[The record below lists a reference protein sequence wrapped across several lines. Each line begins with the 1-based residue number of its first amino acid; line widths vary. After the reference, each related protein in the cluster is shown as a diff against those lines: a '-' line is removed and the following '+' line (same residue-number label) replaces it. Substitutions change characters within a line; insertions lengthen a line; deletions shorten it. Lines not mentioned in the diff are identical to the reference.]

1 MQKKVLIATLV
12 SSALV
17 LVAGFVHYN
26 RSWLFGRKNNVVDE
40 AELATKYSYT
50 VIADTSYI
58 LGSTP
63 DQHLLPETSETLYL
77 DTLEYGDEVYSSKPL
92 EYSSMSIT
100 GSNSTTRYPSG
111 RYFFGEYLDLVAQKR
126 ATPPSTDSENVVST
140 EEFEEYYKPIFTHP
154 AYGRISPYYKRAI
167 VKYFKDNDYYGEFF
181 LTPNPARSQYVVAFG
196 HFTRT
201 YVSDV
206 ACLFENKDTRSSL
219 LIVFASNVNTS
230 EVYVAYQ
237 ERFSSLPIIN
247 SFRSGALIFMDSRE
261 LVPAP
266 SPGIIIKDF
275 PNDKLALLFNPAVMR
290 FATYKQKPKAEV
302 EIRAAEEEPA
312 EEQRTEV
319 QGTEGA
325 EEVSE

>member
-1 MQKKVLIATLV
+1 MKKKVLIATLV
-12 SSALV
+12 SVLV
-17 LVAGFVHYN
+17 LVAGFIQYN

-40 AELATKYSYT
+40 AEPATKYSYT
-50 VIADTSYI
+50 VIADTTDI

-63 DQHLLPETSETLYL
+63 DQHLLPETSQTLYL

-92 EYSSMSIT
+92 EYSSMSVI
-100 GSNSTTRYPSG
+100 GSNSTTRYASS
-111 RYFFGEYLDLVAQKR
+111 RNFFGEYLDLVAQKR
-126 ATPPSTDSENVVST
+126 ANPPSTDSENVVST

-206 ACLFENKDTRSSL
+206 ACLFENKDTCSSL

-247 SFRSGALIFMDSRE
+247 SFQSGARIFMDSRE

-290 FATYKQKPKAEV
+290 FATYKQKPKVEV
-302 EIRAAEEEPA
+302 ETRAAEEEQT
-312 EEQRTEV
+312 EEQRAEV
-319 QGTEGA
+319 QETEGA
-325 EEVSE
+325 EVETE